1 MWVFSRPNPLGSSL
15 LMNGSTSM
23 DAEKPPPPP
32 QLTVTTLAR
41 LGSQTKAQLK
51 AWRHTTQRHEQIALA
66 RERSGSKVKT
76 TKWLEDVEKKIE
88 GISTK

>member
-1 MWVFSRPNPLGSSL
+1 
-15 LMNGSTSM
+15 MNGSTSM

-51 AWRHTTQRHEQIALA
+51 AWRHTTQRHEQVALA